1 MCSCVAESWR
11 DWSDAKLG
19 SFLDIQGFAWIASDI
34 PWTTKANLCEPGNPH
49 YAQGSAFNHELA
61 PECEDY
67 IRLLAR
73 RVKAVRPHIK
83 VLVYFHVS
91 QSSTGSSALQ

>member
-1 MCSCVAESWR
+1 MDRERHPMDDQAH
-11 DWSDAKLG
+11 
-19 SFLDIQGFAWIASDI
+19 
-34 PWTTKANLCEPGNPH
+34 LCEPGNPH

-61 PECEDY
+61 PACEDY

-73 RVKAVRPHIK
+73 RVKAVRPHIN